1 MRIACLAWGSL
12 VWKWAPLRLATPW
25 QEGGPSLPIE
35 FAREG
40 DGGELATALCPGV
53 SDVAS
58 LWALLDGADL
68 RTACEQLRVREEIP
82 AERRDG
88 IGCVPTLD
96 ISGPYDAR
104 IAAWAKPHG
113 VDAVVWTALP
123 ARSMGV
129 EGRMPTAEE
138 AIAYLQS
145 LQGDVLAHA
154 RDYVRRVPRSITTS
168 YRTTIERRLGWTP
181 EEAVA

>member
-12 VWKWAPLRLATPW
+12 VWKWAPLRLASSW
-25 QEGGPSLPIE
+25 QEDGPSLPIE

-40 DGGELATALCPGV
+40 DGGELATALCVGV
-53 SDVAS
+53 SDVPC
-58 LWALLDGADL
+58 LWALLHETEL
-68 RTACEQLRVREEIP
+68 RAACEQLRVREEIP

-88 IGCVPTLD
+88 IGCVPMLD
-96 ISGPYDAR
+96 AAGPYDAR
-104 IAAWAKPHG
+104 IAAWAEAHD

-123 ARSMGV
+123 PRSKGM

-154 RDYVRRVPRSITTS
+154 RDYICRVPRAITTD
-168 YRTTIERRLGWTP
+168 YRVAIERQLGWTP
-181 EEAVA
+181 EEAAA